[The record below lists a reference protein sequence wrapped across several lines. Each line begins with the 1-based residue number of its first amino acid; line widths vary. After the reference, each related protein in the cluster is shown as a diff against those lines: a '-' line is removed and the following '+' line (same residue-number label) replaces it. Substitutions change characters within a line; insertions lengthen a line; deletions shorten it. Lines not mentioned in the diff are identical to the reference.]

1 MSANA
6 STNAAPGHSFVLARR
21 EGPSA
26 AGAAILGFAFGGFFD
41 GILLHQVLEWHHFL
55 SLVPGKDLRA
65 QILADG
71 LFHLATYVVA
81 ALGLVLLWRKG
92 NSRAGDRIV
101 LAWAVLGFSIW
112 QFSDVVLFHWL
123 AGIHRIRVGVPN
135 PTLWDIGWLAVFG
148 VPSLVMGL
156 WLLRSPRQPSPLN
169 PSSKAAALLS
179 VLVISSGM
187 LAFYPATEASTA
199 VLFKSGVGAPAAF
212 AAVASIDARLI
223 WSTPDGEVMI
233 IKTPAAAGRAEL
245 YRMGAMLVTS
255 TSWIGC
261 IGRNPA

>member
-1 MSANA
+1 MAA
-6 STNAAPGHSFVLARR
+6 SNVMTAPSLIEERSGR
-21 EGPSA
+21 PSA

-55 SLVPGKDLRA
+55 SLVPGKDLRT

-71 LFHLATYVVA
+71 LFHLATYLVA
-81 ALGLVLLWRKG
+81 AIGLVLLWRKG
-92 NSRAGDRIV
+92 NTRAGDRVV

-123 AGIHRIRVGVPN
+123 VGIHRIRVGVPN

-148 VPSLVMGL
+148 VPSLLLGL
-156 WLLRSPRQPSPLN
+156 WLLRSPQQPDRSVAN
-169 PSSKAAALLS
+169 RSSKAASPLS
-179 VLVISSGM
+179 VLVVSSGM
-187 LAFYPATEASTA
+187 LAVYPATDGSTA
-199 VLFKSGVGAPAAF
+199 VFFKSGIGAPAAF

-233 IKTPAAAGRAEL
+233 IKIPAAGSSAEL

-261 IGRNPA
+261 IGRNPG